1 MADES
6 PGRITYRAV
15 QTEILHRIT
24 NGPWGPGALL
34 PTEEDLA
41 QQFGCSRATVNRALR
56 EIDDLGLIDRRRKSG
71 TRVRL
76 APVRQARFEI
86 PLVRAEVEA
95 TGAAYRYALVHR
107 DIAGTPDWLRARLNL
122 EPGAAALHLICMHF
136 ADGAPYQLEDRWINT
151 TALPQAADQDFALQ
165 GPNEWLIATV
175 PFSEVEISFEA
186 TAAGEAEVTH
196 LNHRADD
203 PVFHVK
209 RTTWWQGAAITHVA
223 LSYRAGHRMTARY

>member
-1 MADES
+1 MAGDS
-6 PGRITYRAV
+6 PGRTTYRVV
-15 QTEILHRIT
+15 QTEILRRIT
-24 NGPWGPGALL
+24 GGPWGPGTLL

-41 QQFGCSRATVNRALR
+41 QQFGCARATINRALR
-56 EIDDLGLIDRRRKSG
+56 EIDELGLIDRRRKSG

-95 TGAAYRYALVHR
+95 TGAAYRYSLVHR
-107 DIAGTPDWLRARLNL
+107 EMPDAPDWLRARLNL
-122 EPGAAALHLICMHF
+122 APGAVALHLICMHF
-136 ADGAPYQLEDRWINT
+136 ADGAPYQLEDRWINI
-151 TALPQAADQDFALQ
+151 TALPQAEDHDFDLQ

-186 TAAGEAEVTH
+186 TAAGVAEVTH
-196 LNHRADD
+196 LNHRSGD

-209 RTTWWQGAAITHVA
+209 RTTWWQGAAITHVG